1 MDNRKQRKTDRRTIY
16 TINTIKEAMLEVLEK
31 EQFDKI
37 TVSNLCKQA
46 EITRSTFYLH
56 FSNTTAVLDELLK
69 DALQVKENI
78 SNGNKDSILHII
90 GKEKGIENI
99 KDNDAILP
107 ICQRISDSQK
117 YRVLFL
123 DETLSNY
130 ILKKMYQF
138 EKDNIIPKLI
148 ESHKLSRSEAE
159 IVFRFMLYGSFAVN
173 KELNWEKND
182 KWYLF
187 QKTLI
192 NFMQGGLNNL
202 S

>member
-1 MDNRKQRKTDRRTIY
+1 MAENSAKQDRDNILPVLAKEEGLEK
-16 TINTIKEAMLEVLEK
+16 IKENEML
-31 EQFDKI
+31 
-37 TVSNLCKQA
+37 
-46 EITRSTFYLH
+46 
-56 FSNTTAVLDELLK
+56 
-69 DALQVKENI
+69 
-78 SNGNKDSILHII
+78 
-90 GKEKGIENI
+90 
-99 KDNDAILP
+99 LP
-107 ICQRISDSQK
+107 VCQRIADSTK

-138 EKDNIIPKLI
+138 EKDKIMPVLMA
-148 ESHKLSRSEAE
+148 SHKLSKEEAE

-192 NFMQGGLNNL
+192 NFVQGGLNNL
-202 S
+202 K